1 MDACLFTLFQNLIGD
16 DSKAAKEHK
25 EQGQEN
31 GKSVKRLLWLYFSL
45 RLLKYFLKIFICTLL
60 CLKIEFPVLLGS
72 QSHMLFEHLAEG
84 LGIRVADFCPDILD
98 LFPWCDQI
106 LFCNL
111 NSVLAR

>member
-1 MDACLFTLFQNLIGD
+1 
-16 DSKAAKEHK
+16 
-25 EQGQEN
+25 
-31 GKSVKRLLWLYFSL
+31 
-45 RLLKYFLKIFICTLL
+45 
-60 CLKIEFPVLLGS
+60 
-72 QSHMLFEHLAEG
+72 MLFEHLAEG